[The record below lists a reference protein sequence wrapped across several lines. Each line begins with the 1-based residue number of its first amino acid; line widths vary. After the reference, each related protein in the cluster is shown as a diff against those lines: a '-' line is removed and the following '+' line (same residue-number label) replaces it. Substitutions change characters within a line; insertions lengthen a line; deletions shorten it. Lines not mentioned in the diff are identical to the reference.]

1 MYKITLKSVRKRKNW
16 PVYRIASS
24 RISET
29 TCLYI
34 EFIVLQRA
42 ELARVY
48 CIILNLE
55 ILHVT
60 WPGQLSSK
68 SSIGKCTLLD
78 SSTPALLSTS
88 NWTVSMWPFSKAT
101 RSGVFPSCILRII
114 INNKSPKCYATGTQ
128 FNNSMRRSLI
138 SVIVMAKDRA
148 TII

>member
-1 MYKITLKSVRKRKNW
+1 MYKITLKSVWKRKNW

-60 WPGQLSSK
+60 WASLALKVAACTYLVRLVHTCSPINQQLD
-68 SSIGKCTLLD
+68 GLNVAFLQ
-78 SSTPALLSTS
+78 S
-88 NWTVSMWPFSKAT
+88 NKEW
-101 RSGVFPSCILRII
+101 CISFLYITY
-114 INNKSPKCYATGTQ
+114 NYK
-128 FNNSMRRSLI
+128 
-138 SVIVMAKDRA
+138 
-148 TII
+148 